1 MTLDGCL
8 LHLALTLDS
17 PAIQGCA
24 ACNRNC
30 NVSFNSLCLHVQA
43 LTDLLFFFY
52 NDVTAN
58 VLCQQLEF
66 RIIIDCLFMHIC
78 WPSPVALLF
87 LWEQLLFY
95 IHVLVANAALT
106 SIISDSSEE
115 WRCLF
120 LKKKCKTN
128 LPKYSRSINT
138 ITITSISH
146 SLRTFVPIWNCK
158 ARYH

>member
-1 MTLDGCL
+1 MILQQFK
-8 LHLALTLDS
+8 AARR
-17 PAIQGCA
+17 AIGTA
-24 ACNRNC
+24 T
-30 NVSFNSLCLHVQA
+30 SLSTAYVYMCRRWP
-43 LTDLLFFFY
+43 TCCFFFY